1 VPVCG
6 KCGKI
11 KGFPQQTGIGSKF
24 GGAEYWL
31 NLWWLNVVAG
41 LVSAEVVVSAELAVS
56 CGSRL
61 AAEAGIEGERTREQ
75 ENGGARNLFAP
86 LESNSDAV

>member
-1 VPVCG
+1 MSWLDLYQL
-6 KCGKI
+6 KLLRR
-11 KGFPQQTGIGSKF
+11 
-24 GGAEYWL
+24 L
-31 NLWWLNVVAG
+31 NL
-41 LVSAEVVVSAELAVS
+41 
-56 CGSRL
+56 RL

>member
-56 CGSRL
+56 CGSRNRGRENSR
-61 AAEAGIEGERTREQ
+61 AGKWWRTESICAAGI
-75 ENGGARNLFAP
+75 
-86 LESNSDAV
+86 